1 MRVLFCTSQ
10 YYPLQLGWAM
20 ADYNLSLALARAG
33 HSVFVCTSNL
43 DTLGLQTLQWE
54 GTKHS
59 ISSANTAKEAI
70 EIAPNL
76 FVIGFQI
83 YTEGGY
89 LTKGETAAY
98 RDFVAHFD
106 CDLLFCSGIA
116 NAHTLHWACDLLYD
130 LLPTLR
136 VKKVLRLENT
146 PPIWQDYSW
155 KRRFKE
161 IAKICLLGLGK
172 EKNYFRWLKRTLEAH
187 LKDFDCVFF
196 LSQDTH
202 AYRTLAPLCSKIG
215 ILPHG
220 VLQTYPPKN
229 LQLPLIVPTE
239 PSGDLE
245 TLMQTPY
252 LISVSNY
259 SLHNNHDQILQ
270 AYYLSQT
277 QIPLVFVGSY
287 NDGRALGMLKARK
300 QDLDDQHG
308 FKSVFFL
315 HFLERPQV
323 LDLFAHATLF
333 LHAAPHL
340 CYPLVILES
349 MQYGLPFV
357 CMDIGQVKQL
367 CADLVVQTPQEMAHK
382 IDSLLSDPQHY
393 HQIAQTLHATI
404 QNHTY
409 DQILPQFLEALSADE
424 RSV

>member
-1 MRVLFCTSQ
+1 MRILFCTSQ

-20 ADYNLSLALARAG
+20 ADYHLSLALARAG
-33 HSVFVCTSNL
+33 HSVFVCTSDT

-54 GTKHS
+54 GITHNLTS
-59 ISSANTAKEAI
+59 GNTTKEAI

-76 FVIGFQI
+76 FVIGFHI
-83 YTEGGY
+83 YTEGY
-89 LTKGETAAY
+89 LTKGEIVAY
-98 RDFVAHFD
+98 RDFVVHFD
-106 CDLLFCSGIA
+106 GDLLFCSGIA
-116 NAHTLHWACDLLYD
+116 NAHTLHWACDLFYD
-130 LLPTLR
+130 LLPTLK
-136 VKKVLRLENT
+136 VKKILRLEDT
-146 PPIWQDYSW
+146 PPIWQDHSW

-161 IAKICLLGLGK
+161 IAKICLLRLGK
-172 EKNYFRWLKRTLEAH
+172 EKNYFRWLKRTLETH
-187 LKDFDCVFF
+187 LKDFDRVFF

-202 AYRTLAPLCSKIG
+202 AYHTLSPLCSKVG

-220 VLQTYPPKN
+220 VLQTYPSKS
-229 LQLPLIVPTE
+229 LQLPLNVPTE

-252 LISVSNY
+252 LLSVSNY

-270 AYYLSQT
+270 AYYLSQA
-277 QIPLVFVGSY
+277 QIPLIFVGSY
-287 NDGRALGMLKARK
+287 NDSHTLGMLKTRK
-300 QDLDDQHG
+300 QELDDQHG
-308 FKSVFFL
+308 FKPVFFL

-367 CADLVVQTPQEMAHK
+367 CADLVVQTPQDMAHK
-382 IDSLLSDPQHY
+382 IDVLLSDPQY
-393 HQIAQTLHATI
+393 YNQIAQTLHATI
-404 QNHTY
+404 QNYTY
-409 DQILPQFLEALSADE
+409 DQILPPFLETLSADG